1 MRCGRCAAA
10 APRLHRRGALERLAE
25 MTAADGLHDEAA
37 GAYRRLYDAVQ
48 EPAKR
53 ERRDGLRAGDAR
65 GRRSGPRVA
74 PLAAEVA
81 ALPDAGAAAVREAQF
96 ALAEQLRRS
105 GDTKG
110 AMKIYRVL
118 AGEVRSPEG
127 AAAGYYTVKEVFDG
141 GDMAKAEKAAFD
153 YIDRATPH
161 AGWLARAYLLLATS
175 TPHAARRSR
184 RVPPGRASPTA
195 TRPPTTELWTRRAAA
210 SPDSTDTTEED
221 EEIRIAYLPVPCCC
235 PPRCGR
241 RWKTRRGDQG
251 LRAGSGT
258 RPETV
263 VRTEH
268 DRHGR
273 AAARHRL
280 FDHSR
285 RRWPRAS
292 TWSPYVPLR

>member
-1 MRCGRCAAA
+1 M
-10 APRLHRRGALERLAE
+10 
-25 MTAADGLHDEAA
+25 
-37 GAYRRLYDAVQ
+37 Q

-53 ERRDGLRAGDAR
+53 ERAATGYVRATLAAGDPA
-65 GRRSGPRVA
+65 RVA

-153 YIDRATPH
+153 YIDRATPY

-221 EEIRIAYLPVPCCC
+221 EEIRIAYLPVP
-235 PPRCGR
+235 
-241 RWKTRRGDQG
+241 
-251 LRAGSGT
+251 
-258 RPETV
+258 
-263 VRTEH
+263 
-268 DRHGR
+268 
-273 AAARHRL
+273 AAARHGVGAGGKHVEVTRTTCRIW
-280 FDHSR
+280 H
-285 RRWPRAS
+285 P
-292 TWSPYVPLR
+292 P